1 MQAGHETMEPEIS
14 GSMVGFYDLRLF
26 SGQRRFQMNRTG
38 ADAILHIKASF
49 LGASVKQ
56 LICLF
61 PIVGSDAFA
70 EVVSI
75 KPERSTA
82 C

>member
-1 MQAGHETMEPEIS
+1 
-14 GSMVGFYDLRLF
+14 MVGFYDCCLF

-70 EVVSI
+70 EVSSI